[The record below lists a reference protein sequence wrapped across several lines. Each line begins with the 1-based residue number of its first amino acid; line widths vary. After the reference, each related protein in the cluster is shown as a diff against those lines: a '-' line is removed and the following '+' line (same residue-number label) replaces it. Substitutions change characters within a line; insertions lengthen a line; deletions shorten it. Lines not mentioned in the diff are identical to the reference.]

1 MGFARSDRATPAEPS
16 LPLRPR
22 RAACTPNAAS
32 RPTTFP
38 PTPACRRAP
47 LGWGPT
53 AQGQLEAAAAIRG
66 HAISPTDA
74 AYEYTVDRHRPPGA
88 GFPLSSP
95 RIMRFCANDSAW
107 NGGMGCW
114 RCDQHA
120 FLQATATCVEG
131 LPARIQCL
139 PHALL
144 STSIRREGRLAPPV
158 IACASR
164 GRGRGLECRCPLRHT
179 RVSFN
184 LYVTVVGGHH
194 RVRRISTLQSGP
206 REAHPSQE

>member
-88 GFPLSSP
+88 GFPLFLELPPGSCSFAP
-95 RIMRFCANDSAW
+95 MTAH
-107 NGGMGCW
+107 GMGEWGVGDATNTLSSKQPQRVLRDYPPAFSAFRMPFCQHQSEGKGGW
-114 RCDQHA
+114 R
-120 FLQATATCVEG
+120 
-131 LPARIQCL
+131 
-139 PHALL
+139 
-144 STSIRREGRLAPPV
+144 
-158 IACASR
+158 
-164 GRGRGLECRCPLRHT
+164 
-179 RVSFN
+179 
-184 LYVTVVGGHH
+184 
-194 RVRRISTLQSGP
+194 P
-206 REAHPSQE
+206 R